1 MGGTKMNAKKIIT
14 SISILTITV
23 MGFVACGKD
32 LSSDPPFTTFNFD
45 TTYDDMIKELGE
57 PDSEKESY
65 YGKAYNYSSDYLDLQ
80 GNVQYA
86 FDEDGHMTNMTWAYF
101 SEDGEEITDIYNDL
115 HKQLQNSLGKT
126 KEATNTVTNLAD
138 IWRLD
143 SGNIELAAIVT
154 SDYNVVMFTYLS
166 PEYSTSSEE
175 IEE

>member
-1 MGGTKMNAKKIIT
+1 
-14 SISILTITV
+14 
-23 MGFVACGKD
+23 
-32 LSSDPPFTTFNFD
+32 
-45 TTYDDMIKELGE
+45 
-57 PDSEKESY
+57 
-65 YGKAYNYSSDYLDLQ
+65 
-80 GNVQYA
+80 
-86 FDEDGHMTNMTWAYF
+86 MTWAYF

-175 IEE
+175 LEE

>member
-1 MGGTKMNAKKIIT
+1 
-14 SISILTITV
+14 
-23 MGFVACGKD
+23 
-32 LSSDPPFTTFNFD
+32 
-45 TTYDDMIKELGE
+45 
-57 PDSEKESY
+57 
-65 YGKAYNYSSDYLDLQ
+65 
-80 GNVQYA
+80 
-86 FDEDGHMTNMTWAYF
+86 MTNMTWAYF

-166 PEYSTSSEE
+166 PEYSTSQEE